1 MSPNSHMLEVANP
14 YTYFQDE
21 LAEFHCEST
30 LQKHWKI
37 KNLKSREEAEM
48 ARLLWNTGA
57 VPN

>member
-1 MSPNSHMLEVANP
+1 MLEVANP